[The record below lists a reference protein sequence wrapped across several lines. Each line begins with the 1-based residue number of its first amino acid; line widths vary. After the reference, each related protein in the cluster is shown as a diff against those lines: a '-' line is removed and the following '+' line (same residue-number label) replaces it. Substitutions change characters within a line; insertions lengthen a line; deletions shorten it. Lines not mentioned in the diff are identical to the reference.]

1 VRKRGDAIRVG
12 ARTPIKRMRLI
23 IGSRLTA
30 AGLLLTASC
39 LLLSCS
45 IPSLEEPECTQA
57 RDVVREFYSLH
68 FANGTDIS
76 RENSKARDIL
86 TPRLIQDLQASSAE
100 VDPFTLVNRSANP
113 PKAFRV
119 AGCVVTEPN
128 KSVSFTLLLFWK
140 DDVKSEQRE
149 IGVVAEKQ
157 NDKWLID
164 GVRSIGP
171 INKL

>member
-1 VRKRGDAIRVG
+1 MHSR
-12 ARTPIKRMRLI
+12 
-23 IGSRLTA
+23 IGFKLVA
-30 AGLLLTASC
+30 AGLLLTAFC

-76 RENSKARDIL
+76 QENSKARDIL
-86 TPRLIQDLQASSAE
+86 TPRLIQDLQAGGAD
-100 VDPFTLVNRSANP
+100 VDPFTLVSRSAIQ

-128 KSVSFTLLLFWK
+128 RSVSFTVLLFWK

-164 GVRSIGP
+164 GVRNIGSH
-171 INKL
+171 NQL

>member
-1 VRKRGDAIRVG
+1 MHSRIG
-12 ARTPIKRMRLI
+12 AKLVAP
-23 IGSRLTA
+23 S
-30 AGLLLTASC
+30 LLLTAFC

-45 IPSLEEPECTQA
+45 IPSLEDPECTQA
-57 RDVVREFYSLH
+57 RDVVREFYSFH
-68 FANGTDIS
+68 FGNGTDLS
-76 RENSKARDIL
+76 EEKLKARERFL
-86 TPRLIQDLQASSAE
+86 TARVIQGLQDAGTE
-100 VDPFTLVNRSANP
+100 VDPFTLVSRSDTP

-149 IGVVAEKQ
+149 IGVIAEKQ

-164 GVRSIGP
+164 GVRNIGP
-171 INKL
+171 FNQL